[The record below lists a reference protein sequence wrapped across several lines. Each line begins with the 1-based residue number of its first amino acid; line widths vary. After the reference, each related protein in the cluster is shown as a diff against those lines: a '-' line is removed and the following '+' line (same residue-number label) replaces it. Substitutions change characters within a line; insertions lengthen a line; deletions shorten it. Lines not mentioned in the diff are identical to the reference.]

1 MRINLSPHQ
10 LRAVLAVADNGSF
23 TLAAGQ
29 LCLSQPALSRIIRS
43 VEQELGCAI
52 FDRDT
57 RNVNPTA
64 VGETILKT
72 IRSALIDYDRALMT
86 LREHSLGRSGTV
98 RVATLPSLAQTL
110 LAPAMAEMRAVAP
123 DVELQIY
130 DGLSETVIAQIV
142 NGEADIGLVD
152 RPTSHPKFA
161 YTNLVADRVGIVCRD
176 DDPLASL
183 DCAAWSVFE
192 SRPFIAM
199 AVGSSVRSL
208 IDAAFSQAQLNV
220 RPLYEPSFLA
230 TVGALV
236 ATRAG
241 ITALP
246 ELAVNGL
253 QQAGLAWR
261 RLENPTIVRSSGCIL
276 RTDREC
282 QPAALTLLD
291 ILKKLQIPHGAW

>member
-10 LRAVLAVADNGSF
+10 LRAVLAVADNSSF
-23 TLAAGQ
+23 TLAAGK

-43 VEQELGCAI
+43 VEQELGCTI

-64 VGETILKT
+64 VGETILQT
-72 IRSALIDYDRALMT
+72 IRGALTDYDRALIN
-86 LREHSLGRSGTV
+86 LREHALGRSGTV

-110 LAPAMAEMRAVAP
+110 LAPAMAEMRALAP
-123 DVELQIY
+123 NVELHIY

-152 RPTSHPKFA
+152 RPTSHPKLEYA
-161 YTNLVADRVGIVCRD
+161 DLVRDEVGVVCRD
-176 DDPLASL
+176 DDPLAEQDSA
-183 DCAAWSVFE
+183 DWSIFE
-192 SRPFIAM
+192 TRPFIAM

-208 IDAAFSQAQLNV
+208 IDAAFSQAQLTV

-246 ELAVNGL
+246 RLAVKGL
-253 QQAGLAWR
+253 QESGLAWR
-261 RLENPTIVRSSGCIL
+261 KLENPTIIRSSGYIR

-291 ILKKLQIPHGAW
+291 ILKKLQLPQQ

>member
-1 MRINLSPHQ
+1 MAEN
-10 LRAVLAVADNGSF
+10 ASF
-23 TLAAGQ
+23 TAAAGK

-43 VEQELGCAI
+43 VEQELGCTI

-72 IRSALIDYDRALMT
+72 IRGALIDYDRALLN

-110 LAPAMAEMRAVAP
+110 LAPAMAEMRSVAP
-123 DVELQIY
+123 DVELQIH
-130 DGLSETVIAQIV
+130 DGLSDTVIAQIV

-152 RPTSHPKFA
+152 RPTSHPRLEYA
-161 YTNLVADRVGIVCRD
+161 DLVSDQVGVVCRD
-176 DDPLASL
+176 DDPLAALESV
-183 DCAAWSVFE
+183 DWSIFE

-208 IDAAFSQAQLNV
+208 IDAAFSQAQLTV

-236 ATRAG
+236 DTRAG

-253 QQAGLAWR
+253 QQAGLTWR
-261 RLENPTIVRSSGCIL
+261 RLQNPTIIRSSGYIL

-282 QPAALTLLD
+282 QPAALILLK
-291 ILKKLQIPHGAW
+291 ILKTLGKPQ